1 MQVLK
6 DGNIVGMLGVYVVT
20 GQVMYYSWMG
30 TFMQLQH
37 QRLTAQR
44 EQLRAAAS
52 LAGWEDAWVLE
63 ALTVANTIMG
73 HKRQRTKVP
82 LTLVNLS
89 R

>member
-6 DGNIVGMLGVYVVT
+6 DGNLVGMLGVYGAA

-37 QRLTAQR
+37 KRLTAQR

-52 LAGWEDAWVLE
+52 LAGLADARVLE

-73 HKRQRTKVP
+73 HKRQRTKVQ